1 MSTSVSP
8 GPNESASV
16 TELISGI
23 VGDLQDLGTQHLAL
37 FRNEINSDLRR
48 ASDAAV
54 SLAIGLAVLQVGVIL
69 LCLMFV
75 HGLSTVA
82 PTLSLATCYG
92 IVGGAVVL
100 VGLLAIAMGIKKWK
114 SVESLPNRTA
124 QVLKDDVQWL
134 TKQ

>member
-8 GPNESASV
+8 GPNESPSV

-48 ASDAAV
+48 VSEAAT
-54 SLAIGLAVLQVGVIL
+54 SLVVGVAVLQVGIIL
-69 LCLMFV
+69 LCQMLA
-75 HGLSTVA
+75 HGLSSVA
-82 PTLSLATCYG
+82 PAVSLATCYG
-92 IVGGAVVL
+92 IVGGTVAL
-100 VGLLAIAMGIKKWK
+100 IGLIAIAMGIKKWK

>member
-1 MSTSVSP
+1 MSSTVSP
-8 GPNESASV
+8 GPNDSASV

-37 FRNEINSDLRR
+37 FRNEINSDLKRV
-48 ASDAAV
+48 SDAAI
-54 SLAIGLAVLQVGVIL
+54 SLAVGVAVFQVGVIL
-69 LCLMFV
+69 LCLMLV
-75 HGLSTVA
+75 HGMSAVA
-82 PTLSLATCYG
+82 PSLPLTACYG
-92 IVGGAVVL
+92 IVGGL
-100 VGLLAIAMGIKKWK
+100 VSLTGVIAIVMGIKKWK